1 MYYIPMCA
9 GQLSGR
15 WMKRGSKT
23 LDKSRRE
30 LFKKMGFVAA
40 GAGTVA
46 TMSLGSIREDEHFTG
61 ALHEIE
67 KLKASFED
75 LDGRTKLIIKLA
87 LTYAGIDFLTDVA
100 AILLPE

>member
-1 MYYIPMCA
+1 M
-9 GQLSGR
+9 
-15 WMKRGSKT
+15 
-23 LDKSRRE
+23 DKSRRE

-40 GAGTVA
+40 SAGSAA
-46 TMSLGSIREDEHFTG
+46 TMSLGSIREDERFTG

-67 KLKASFED
+67 KLKASFDD

-100 AILLPE
+100 AIVLPD